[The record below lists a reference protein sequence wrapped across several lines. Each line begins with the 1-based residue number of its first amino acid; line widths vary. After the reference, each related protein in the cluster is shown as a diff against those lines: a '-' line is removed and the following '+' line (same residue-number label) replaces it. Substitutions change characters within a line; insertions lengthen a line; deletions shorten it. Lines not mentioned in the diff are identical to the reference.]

1 MRCQCLSIFQLD
13 DIQYWILTV
22 QLYVSDTWSTNNFL
36 PFYQFS
42 CFTLQNKTKISLW
55 YRTVYSSPVDHVS
68 GVHQL
73 CLVFIL
79 DIFCT
84 TPNLLLNNFSRINV
98 CNNTS
103 ADTLRC
109 LLSKRPRH
117 STQYLLVRWCSLAGF
132 QSLSA
137 LCIALLVVRKATLF
151 VCAHWSF
158 WVLELPGLVTRQGK
172 SEDSP
177 HCPEEHYLVRF
188 LISTLKSLWLEM

>member
-84 TPNLLLNNFSRINV
+84 TPNLLLNNFSGINV

-109 LLSKRPRH
+109 CWVRGPGTAPSICLLGGAVWQDFRVS
-117 STQYLLVRWCSLAGF
+117 V
-132 QSLSA
+132 
-137 LCIALLVVRKATLF
+137 LC
-151 VCAHWSF
+151 
-158 WVLELPGLVTRQGK
+158 VLP
-172 SEDSP
+172 
-177 HCPEEHYLVRF
+177 F
-188 LISTLKSLWLEM
+188 FWLERQHSLCVPTGLSECLSCQVWLQDKESQRTHHTVQRNTT